1 MAAVEPVGS
10 VEPMESMA
18 PVEHAE
24 PAKRVEPVA
33 STASATAGFPG
44 AVVISLPSRSAG
56 VAPAAGTPAAP
67 IRNRAR
73 QTAHPGRRSWLWA
86 GWVGALAVP
95 LLSGPA
101 LAGSATADSVWD
113 RDNAKQRAMQ
123 QVPAGATVTS
133 TRCED
138 FSVGMDNTRYR
149 CTVEF
154 TVPDPAAPTS
164 STPAPGSP
172 SSP

>member
-1 MAAVEPVGS
+1 M
-10 VEPMESMA
+10 
-18 PVEHAE
+18 
-24 PAKRVEPVA
+24 
-33 STASATAGFPG
+33 
-44 AVVISLPSRSAG
+44 
-56 VAPAAGTPAAP
+56 
-67 IRNRAR
+67 
-73 QTAHPGRRSWLWA
+73 
-86 GWVGALAVP
+86 P

-154 TVPDPAAPTS
+154 TVPDPSVPGTSTLAP
-164 STPAPGSP
+164 AGL

>member
-1 MAAVEPVGS
+1 
-10 VEPMESMA
+10 MA

-24 PAKRVEPVA
+24 PAERVEPVA
-33 STASATAGFPG
+33 SAASATAGFPE
-44 AVVISLPSRSAG
+44 AVVIPLTSRSAG
-56 VAPAAGTPAAP
+56 VPPAAVSPAAL
-67 IRNRAR
+67 IRSRAR
-73 QTAHPGRRSWLWA
+73 HIAHPGRHSLAWV
-86 GWVGALAVP
+86 GWIGALALP

-154 TVPDPAAPTS
+154 TVPDPSVPGT
-164 STPAPGSP
+164 STPAPAGL